1 MDGRRI
7 GRIVNDL
14 SVYMLTTVAASP
26 AWRKGKIGKRRKTI
40 QY

>member
-14 SVYMLTTVAASP
+14 SVHMSITVVSP
-26 AWRKGKIGKRRKTI
+26 AWRKGKIGK
-40 QY
+40 